1 METVTLISDQRCFV
15 RTKGGKQVG
24 VRTASTRHFFVDAVD
39 AQMDAVDA
47 RGRASCISTP
57 GRRRLRVTGHRTKSS
72 QGGLEG
78 AAQQF
83 IQEKIHDA

>member
-24 VRTASTRHFFVDAVD
+24 VRTASKRHFFVDAVD

-47 RGRASCISTP
+47 RAGHP
-57 GRRRLRVTGHRTKSS
+57 VFRLRAGVDSG
-72 QGGLEG
+72 
-78 AAQQF
+78 
-83 IQEKIHDA
+83 